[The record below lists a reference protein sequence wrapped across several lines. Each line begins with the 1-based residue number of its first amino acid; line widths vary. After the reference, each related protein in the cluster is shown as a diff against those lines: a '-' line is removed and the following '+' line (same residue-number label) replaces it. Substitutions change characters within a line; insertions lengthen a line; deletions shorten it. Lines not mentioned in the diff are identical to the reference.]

1 MTGAILGAGLIG
13 AVASSSAA
21 GKASD
26 SANRA
31 SASSA
36 QASAS
41 QLAFNKQQY
50 SDWQD
55 VFGPTEKNLSS
66 YYNTLDPNTV
76 AASNVNAMQ
85 QAFQQSQVQVNQAM
99 AQRGMQ
105 DSGLSTQLFAQGTY
119 QNEMSKAQAVI
130 LAPQQVAQQ
139 RQSFLQIGLGQQGAL
154 QNNISNAYSNQIT
167 TANNQYTSSMN
178 QLNSANQ
185 SMGSA
190 VSATAMGLGY
200 AFNHPA
206 APTTINLP

>member
-1 MTGAILGAGLIG
+1 
-13 AVASSSAA
+13 
-21 GKASD
+21 
-26 SANRA
+26 
-31 SASSA
+31 
-36 QASAS
+36 
-41 QLAFNKQQY
+41 
-50 SDWQD
+50 
-55 VFGPTEKNLSS
+55 
-66 YYNTLDPNTV
+66 
-76 AASNVNAMQ
+76 MQ

-119 QNEMSKAQAVI
+119 QNEMSKAQAVT

-167 TANNQYTSSMN
+167 TANNQYTSAMN

-190 VSATAMGLGY
+190 VNATAMGLGY
-200 AFNHPA
+200 AFNSA
-206 APTTINLP
+206 QTAPRTQIQLP

>member
-1 MTGAILGAGLIG
+1 
-13 AVASSSAA
+13 
-21 GKASD
+21 
-26 SANRA
+26 
-31 SASSA
+31 
-36 QASAS
+36 
-41 QLAFNKQQY
+41 
-50 SDWQD
+50 
-55 VFGPTEKNLSS
+55 
-66 YYNTLDPNTV
+66 
-76 AASNVNAMQ
+76 
-85 QAFQQSQVQVNQAM
+85 
-99 AQRGMQ
+99 
-105 DSGLSTQLFAQGTY
+105 
-119 QNEMSKAQAVI
+119 MSKAQAVI